1 MKNDRRNFRGAR
13 RWSAGLLATT
23 MLSGAAGTALAQ
35 ATGEVGLEEV
45 VVTAQKR
52 SENLQDVPISIQALG
67 TERLES
73 LQVNDTT
80 DYVRFMPSV
89 SAPTG
94 APGFSNFYMRGV
106 ASGEN
111 NNH

>member
-1 MKNDRRNFRGAR
+1 MKTNNCRRGPA
-13 RWSAGLLATT
+13 WTLGLLATT
-23 MLSGAAGTALAQ
+23 MLSGVAGSALAQ
-35 ATGEVGLEEV
+35 TAGEAQLEEV

-67 TERLES
+67 SERLES

-89 SAPTG
+89 
-94 APGFSNFYMRGV
+94 RGHGV
-106 ASGEN
+106 
-111 NNH
+111 